1 MSADI
6 VNVVEQTRNE
16 SDEQQPPS
24 HTGSSPL
31 KKNAL
36 ALMVGIVALATV
48 LAYLPVMFNFFAG
61 DDFVHLTWLK
71 QAVVYPQLIW
81 KNFYSSWLDGTT
93 TKFYRPLISVF
104 MVSDYML
111 WGLNGLGFHITNL
124 LFHLTSTVVLFFVG
138 LRLGK
143 CFSGAPVE
151 TAEQSPV
158 QTTQL
163 SSAQAQP
170 SSATRFQ
177 GSAMAFAFFASIIF
191 GLYPLHPEAVSW
203 ITGRVDTIVTT
214 FIVVSLWCYMQWRD
228 GKSILWCAASIV
240 SLILGLLSK
249 EMAIT
254 LPATMAAYEVLLWWE
269 KGGNRKNLLSGA
281 INAIKAIAPFAVV
294 IALYFVVRLIALGTF
309 VGGYDDSLFFISN
322 VKDFIY
328 GWLHALKMLV
338 IPANKDFFNAHNAVL
353 MLWQISLGFMAVS
366 ALVNLATLKRMIPVF
381 LFSALWLAFALIPVY
396 KIFAIADDLQGS
408 RLAYLATVP
417 LSLLMA
423 FGFTTV
429 RAQGNPFAW
438 MRIANRLR
446 IIWGALFIT
455 AAAAMLWTNNGAWV
469 TAGQQSNAIREQL
482 NSLYSTEIKG
492 DPQVLFLSL
501 PDHIHGA
508 YVCRNALY
516 GMTKHPQMVRDIQNN
531 IMVDKFEPI
540 LPFGYLKESL
550 QESKNQVKIYRWN
563 LENKRFDAITI
574 PDKTFGGLNEL
585 VATPLR
591 KYDSRTLKQLVKVED
606 HYGIAEFAAGENG
619 VITVKTDAPK
629 GRRPALKLD
638 FSLPCFAT
646 DFLAIKVLAP
656 AIEKNNKGLDLLY
669 KNDINRDFNLFHR
682 AHADIVPSSQPQTLL
697 FSLRSAPEWALGGT
711 SGGFELYLPLHA
723 ELKILEIETVAAN
736 TLMPIINFKNSGF
749 LGTKGFLHLDRKEKL
764 KEIVTYDTKGVP
776 GAQGVVFELTRP
788 NLLFASQ
795 NDKEK
800 CLVTQREISS
810 SGTTGSITLDRKDF
824 PSLGIYEMRA
834 WATDKDGNR
843 TGVAGDHIVISV
855 DE

>member
-1 MSADI
+1 MNVTADI
-6 VNVVEQTRNE
+6 VNVLEQSRND
-16 SDEQQPPS
+16 SDEQQPS
-24 HTGSSPL
+24 SETGSSPL
-31 KKNAL
+31 KKNAI

-48 LAYLPVMFNFFAG
+48 LSYVPVLFNFFAG

-104 MVSDYML
+104 MVSDYMF

-124 LFHLTSTVVLFFVG
+124 LFHLTSTVVLFFVS

-143 CFSGAPVE
+143 CFSIQN
-151 TAEQSPV
+151 TAKV
-158 QTTQL
+158 G
-163 SSAQAQP
+163 
-170 SSATRFQ
+170 
-177 GSAMAFAFFASIIF
+177 GSALAFAFFSSMIF

-228 GKSILWCAASIV
+228 GKSVLWCVSSIA

-254 LPATMAAYEVLLWWE
+254 LPATMAAYEVLLFWE
-269 KGGNRKNLLSGA
+269 RGGTRANLIAGALS
-281 INAIKAIAPFAVV
+281 AIKAIIPFALV
-294 IALYFVVRLIALGTF
+294 IGLYFVVRLIALGTF

-322 VKDFIY
+322 VKEFAY

-338 IPANKDFFNAHNAVL
+338 IPANKDYFNAHNAVL
-353 MLWQISLGFMAVS
+353 LLWQISLGFMAVS
-366 ALVNLATLKRMIPVF
+366 TLVNLAILRRMIPVF
-381 LFSALWLAFALIPVY
+381 LFSGLWLAFALLPVY

-429 RAQGNPFAW
+429 RKQSHPYIWLRA
-438 MRIANRLR
+438 ANRLR
-446 IIWGALFIT
+446 IVWGAIFLT
-455 AAAAMLWTNNGAWV
+455 AAAAMLWTNNQAWV

-482 NSLYSTEIKG
+482 NLLYSKEIKG

-516 GMTKHPQMVRDIQNN
+516 GMTKHPQMMRDIQNN

-540 LPFGYLKESL
+540 LPFGYLKDSL
-550 QESKNQVKIYRWN
+550 QETRDKVNIYRWD
-563 LENKRFDAITI
+563 LENKRFDSIKI
-574 PDKTFGGLNEL
+574 PDKNFDASHSMGNTL
-585 VATPLR
+585 LR
-591 KYDSRTLKQLVKVED
+591 KYDTRALKHLVRVED
-606 HYGIAEFAAGENG
+606 KYGIADFAVDETGA
-619 VITVKTDAPK
+619 VTVKTDAPK

-646 DFLAIKVLAP
+646 DFVAVKVLAP
-656 AIEKNNKGLDLLY
+656 AIPADNKGFDLLY

-682 AHADIVPSSQPQTLL
+682 AHANLVPSSEPQTLL
-697 FSLRSAPEWALGGT
+697 FTLRSAPEWALGGR
-711 SGGFELYLPLHA
+711 SGGFELYLPQRG
-723 ELKILEIETVAAN
+723 ELKILAIETLPASA
-736 TLMPIINFKNSGF
+736 LMPLINFENSGF
-749 LGTKGFLHLDRKEKL
+749 LGTKGFLHLDKKEKL
-764 KEIVTYDTKGVP
+764 KQIVTYNAQGVA
-776 GAQGVVFELTRP
+776 GSQGVVFELTRP

-800 CLVTQREISS
+800 CLVIQREIKS
-810 SGTTGSITLDRKDF
+810 SGTTGSITLERKDF
-824 PSLGIYEMRA
+824 PSLGIYELRA
-834 WATDKDGNR
+834 WATDKDGNHI
-843 TGVAGDHIVISV
+843 GVAGDHIVISV
-855 DE
+855 DD